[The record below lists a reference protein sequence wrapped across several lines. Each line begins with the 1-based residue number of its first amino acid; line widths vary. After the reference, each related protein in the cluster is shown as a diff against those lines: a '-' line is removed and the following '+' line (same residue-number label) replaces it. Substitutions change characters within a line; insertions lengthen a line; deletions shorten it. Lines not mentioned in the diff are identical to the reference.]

1 MKNVITVGEQA
12 PDFNLKDNRGNM
24 VKLSDYRGQKVL
36 LSWHPLA
43 WTEVCAKQMQ
53 SLENNLSE
61 FTKLNTV
68 PLGLSVDA
76 YPTKNAWAKH
86 LQIANVKLPADFW
99 PHGGV
104 AREYGLF
111 REVEGFSERANL
123 VIDENGKVAWIKIYP
138 IPELP
143 DINEVL
149 EAIRNL

>member
-76 YPTKNAWAKH
+76 YPTKMPGPNISK
-86 LQIANVKLPADFW
+86 
-99 PHGGV
+99 
-104 AREYGLF
+104 
-111 REVEGFSERANL
+111 
-123 VIDENGKVAWIKIYP
+123 
-138 IPELP
+138 
-143 DINEVL
+143 
-149 EAIRNL
+149 

>member
-1 MKNVITVGEQA
+1 MKIT
-12 PDFNLKDNRGNM
+12 F
-24 VKLSDYRGQKVL
+24 
-36 LSWHPLA
+36 
-43 WTEVCAKQMQ
+43 
-53 SLENNLSE
+53 E